1 MLIEEIALQQLGRR
15 RDQHLLT
22 GMLGEWNGDG
32 KVGQGLAHARP
43 RFAKVYTTLLVTR
56 EAVED
61 VTNISLLL

>member
-1 MLIEEIALQQLGRR
+1 
-15 RDQHLLT
+15 
-22 GMLGEWNGDG
+22 MLGEWNGDG

-61 VTNISLLL
+61 VTNISLLFWAPDIMLEKPLPQLGVFESV